1 MTSGTQGNLCGLLAH
16 CRRGNEYIVGEHA
29 LGVTEITGL

>member
-16 CRRGNEYIVGEHA
+16 CRRGDEYIVGEHA